1 MSTKNEAIDV
11 MSQYT
16 VVMVDDEQNILQSLK
31 RCFRREQY
39 TVVCAGSGAEGLK
52 LIAATADIAVIIS
65 DQRMPEMNGSE
76 FLTRSRELAP
86 DAIRM
91 LLTGYSDMETTVA
104 AMNEGG
110 ATHYIGKPWE
120 DSALLQTVR
129 DGVSH
134 YHLTMENR
142 RQQEIINRQNEE
154 LLSWNQN
161 LKSRV
166 LAQTVQIRTQI
177 DELRALN
184 LSQQNNFHGM
194 IESLA
199 ALVELRVPKSR
210 HHFAATA
217 ALSVAMAHSL
227 GLPDHE
233 IETIRTA
240 ALLHDIGKNAMSDHA
255 LARDDD
261 SFIDDELLK
270 YRTHPVLGQTAI
282 DSIADMRPAGVL
294 IRHHHERY
302 DGSGFPDGLSGDA
315 IPIGSAI
322 IALADLCDREMSR
335 QSGRNAVDLA
345 LETIG
350 QQAGKAFLPLLLPHL
365 TAPAHELFDHRFA
378 LHDELHEREVAAIKL
393 SAGMMLTRDLFSR
406 SGLLLLQAWTELDEA
421 KIFAL
426 QRIFTIEP
434 KADGIYVAMHTKPAN
449 A

>member
-1 MSTKNEAIDV
+1 MSNPLEETDDGTI

-39 TVVCAGSGAEGLK
+39 TVVCASSGTEGLK
-52 LIAATADIAVIIS
+52 LVAATPNIAVIVS

-129 DGVSH
+129 DCVRH

-161 LKSRV
+161 LKERV
-166 LAQTVQIRTQI
+166 MAQTVQIRQQI
-177 DELRALN
+177 DDLRALN
-184 LSQQNNFHGM
+184 RCQQETFHGM
-194 IESLA
+194 VESLA
-199 ALVELRVPKSR
+199 ALVELRIPKSR
-210 HHFAATA
+210 HHSATTA
-217 ALSVAMAHSL
+217 TLSVAIAQSL

-233 IETIRTA
+233 IETIKIA
-240 ALLHDIGKNAMSDHA
+240 ALLHDVGKNAMSDSA
-255 LARDDD
+255 LA
-261 SFIDDELLK
+261 INNEALTNEALLT
-270 YRTHPVLGQTAI
+270 YRKHPVLGQTAL
-282 DSIADMRPAGVL
+282 DSIEKLKPAGLL

-315 IPIGSAI
+315 IPMGSVV
-322 IALADLCDREMSR
+322 IALADLCEREMTFHV
-335 QSGRNAVDLA
+335 GGNAVERA
-345 LETIG
+345 LENILRL
-350 QQAGKAFLPLLLPHL
+350 AGKVFSPAIFPHL
-365 TAPAHELFDHRFA
+365 VAPAHALYDRRFEQ
-378 LHDELHEREVAAIKL
+378 HDGLIACEVPHTKL
-393 SAGMMLTRDLFSR
+393 VSGMILTEDLFSC
-406 SGLLLLQAWTELDEA
+406 SGLLLLQAWTELDDA
-421 KIFAL
+421 KISSL
-426 QRIFTIEP
+426 QHIFTIDP
-434 KADGIYVAMHTKPAN
+434 KPGGINVAICQSQ
-449 A
+449 